1 MTVEFFKNQGKAW
14 DNMDEYG
21 YTKDEAL
28 LLKVRWNES
37 LDNAGGRPMD
47 IDYSKVKKGDVGFIS
62 GVKRKDYKYTSKEA
76 KLDGFDVISE
86 LKYPKSRN
94 PIFHKGVEVE
104 AVGVYDLKKKL
115 IRPATPITVRV
126 TGSSNMLGRVRGV
139 VTSGDHKGKSV
150 HISTLS
156 SRVIGCPKNERLVR
170 GRCIRR

>member
-1 MTVEFFKNQGKAW
+1 MLILKPKNLEIIISFNVSNDSLKFSI
-14 DNMDEYG
+14 DTN
-21 YTKDEAL
+21 AL
-28 LLKVRWNES
+28 SNYNS
-37 LDNAGGRPMD
+37 
-47 IDYSKVKKGDVGFIS
+47 Y
-62 GVKRKDYKYTSKEA
+62 
-76 KLDGFDVISE
+76 
-86 LKYPKSRN
+86 
-94 PIFHKGVEVE
+94 
-104 AVGVYDLKKKL
+104 VYDLKKKL